1 MGWRQQLRI
10 IAALRWLYARVQVQ
24 RIAQDLG

>member
-1 MGWRQQLRI
+1 MGWRQQFQI
-10 IAALRWLYARVQVQ
+10 IAALRWLYGRVQVQ